1 MDNIPSRF
9 QPLVEAT
16 AAVARRF
23 GDAGHELHLVGGP
36 VRDALLG
43 LDPTS
48 SADLDYATDARPDE
62 ILALVQ
68 GSSGPSGSG
77 AGARVNPSKPGM
89 QRWADAVW
97 NQGQRFGTIGFLH
110 GGVRHEVTTYRAEAY
125 GPDSRNPDVTFATD
139 IEADL
144 SRRDFTINAMALR
157 LDPRPER
164 PDAPG
169 DAVDGLT
176 LVDPFG
182 GLDDLLARRLRT
194 PLAPDT
200 SFSDDPLRMLRA
212 ARFMARFMLEP
223 DPALVESATR
233 LHERLSIVSAE
244 RVRDELDRLMVTDP
258 PGLARGLW
266 FLVNSGLAEEFLPE
280 LPGLALE
287 QDPIHRHKDVLAHT
301 IAVVE
306 KTSPD
311 KILRLA
317 ALLHDIGKP
326 KTRAIGPKG
335 VSFHHHEVVGAR
347 MARDRLRALR
357 YPNDEVEAI
366 TELVN
371 LHLRFHTY
379 KLGWT
384 DSAVR
389 RYVRDAGPLLGRLNE
404 LTRCDCTTRNP
415 RRAAELAKRM
425 DDLEVRIAQLEEQE
439 QVKALRPDLDGVAV
453 MKILGLGPGPQ
464 VGEAMRFLLDLR
476 LEEGPLGEEEA
487 TRRLRAWW
495 DARSR

>member
-1 MDNIPSRF
+1 MTAVPSRF

-23 GDAGHELHLVGGP
+23 AEAGHELHLVGGP

-43 LDPTS
+43 LDPTA
-48 SADLDYATDARPDE
+48 SADLDYATDARPEE
-62 ILALVQ
+62 ILA
-68 GSSGPSGSG
+68 
-77 AGARVNPSKPGM
+77 RVTG
-89 QRWADAVW
+89 WADAIW
-97 NQGQRFGTIGFLH
+97 TQGQRFGTIGFLH
-110 GGVRHEVTTYRAEAY
+110 GGVRHEVTTYRGEAY
-125 GPDSRNPDVTFATD
+125 SPDSRNPEVVFATD

-157 LDPRPER
+157 LSSAD
-164 PDAPG
+164 
-169 DAVDGLT
+169 LT

-182 GLDDLLARRLRT
+182 GLDDLFARRLRT
-194 PLAPDT
+194 PLDPDT
-200 SFSDDPLRMLRA
+200 SFTDDPLRMLRA
-212 ARFMARFMLEP
+212 ARFLARYVLEP

-233 LHERLSIVSAE
+233 LHERLSIIAAE
-244 RVRDELDRLMVTDP
+244 RLRDELDKLMVTDP
-258 PGLARGLW
+258 PGLGQGLW
-266 FLVNSGLAEEFLPE
+266 FLVDTGLAGEFLPE
-280 LPGLALE
+280 LPAMALE

-301 IAVVE
+301 VAVVE
-306 KTSPD
+306 KTGPD
-311 KILRLA
+311 KVLRLA

-326 KTRAIGPKG
+326 KTRSIGPKG

-404 LTRCDCTTRNP
+404 LTRCDCTTRNA
-415 RRAAELAKRM
+415 RRAAQLDKRM

-439 QVKALRPDLDGVAV
+439 QVKALRPDLDGTAV
-453 MKILGLGPGPQ
+453 MKILDLPPGPM
-464 VGEAMRFLLDLR
+464 VGRAMRFLLDLR
-476 LEEGPLGEEEA
+476 LEEGPLPEEEV
-487 TRRLRAWW
+487 TRRLNDWW
-495 DARSR
+495 ADQQR